1 MTIRR
6 KICLILTLLWAIVI
20 FAYSAQPGAE
30 SEGTSRWAGTMFA
43 RIFVPG
49 FEDWNETEQIEFA
62 EKIDHPVRKA
72 AHFAEYTI
80 LGFFVAGTYITLEK
94 SKKKRILIPWLIATF
109 YAASDELHQVFV
121 PGRDGN
127 IKDVL
132 LDSAGCLFG
141 VTMMLLILNISFS
154 SRKQAVRE
162 KVDAK

>member
-6 KICLILTLLWAIVI
+6 KICLILTLLWVIVI
-20 FAYSAQPGAE
+20 FAYSAQAGAE

-49 FEDWNETEQIEFA
+49 FDDWSEAEQIKFA
-62 EKIDHPVRKA
+62 EKIDHPVRKV
-72 AHFAEYTI
+72 AHFTEYAI
-80 LGFFVAGTYITLEK
+80 LGFLVAGTYATK
-94 SKKKRILIPWLIATF
+94 DKTKKKNILIPWMLATI
-109 YAASDELHQVFV
+109 YAATDELHQVFV

-132 LDSAGCLFG
+132 LDSAGCFFG

-154 SRKQAVRE
+154 RKTSYK
-162 KVDAK
+162 KVVGDK